1 MKLSA
6 IITEYRRKMNISQR
20 EFARACDL
28 SNSYISFLENE
39 VNPRTGRPIVPTIDQ
54 YRKLA
59 SGMQISVHELFKL
72 MDEDSPVN
80 IAVPDD
86 SLDEEERR
94 LIFLYRNANDQAR
107 SDVFDLLEKHQK
119 GDRTL

>member
-54 YRKLA
+54 YRTLA

-119 GDRTL
+119 EV